1 MDRQEI
7 RNVVDERSAEWEDF
21 DGQKKELVTDFAVEI
36 LEYAKKQGIEF
47 DHSAGITFVSHLT
60 TLYQRMFI
68 TGEEIEIEE
77 SLLDQITPEL
87 MEMSEGTG
95 EIVMK
100 YFGKKLNPGEI
111 FLIATHLGSMQER
124 IRQGVVD

>member
-7 RNVVDERSAEWEDF
+7 RGVVDERSAEWEALDE
-21 DGQKKELVTDFAVEI
+21 QKKELITDFAAEI
-36 LEYAKKQGIEF
+36 LEYAGRQGIQF

-68 TGEEIEIEE
+68 TGEEIEIDEG
-77 SLLDQITPEL
+77 LLDQIAPEL
-87 MEMSEGTG
+87 MALSEGTG

-100 YFGKKLNPGEI
+100 YFGKKLNAGEI

-124 IRQGVVD
+124 IREGVAD